1 VRFGKTNR
9 GSLSLSSGGLGMHAI
24 MWANAL
30 GADVY
35 VLSHSPDKEK
45 AAKDLGAKEF
55 ISTVDKDW
63 AKPWAFTFNFMLNTA
78 DATHQFDLA
87 AYLGTLAVNG
97 QMHHVGLPDKP
108 LPELKAQ
115 MFAPNGCSMGG
126 SHIGSRPEMFA
137 MLKLASEKK
146 LKPIIETIPVSEDG
160 CKKAVLGVHNN
171 EVRYRYTLT
180 DFDKAFPNRAAKN
193 GFALFPYICDHALV
207 NFAANVNI
215 MRLLVNR
222 EDGDLSLE
230 EFDDSEIPRYAILS
244 HTWGADGEEVSFKNL
259 LEAAGNNK
267 AGYKKLSFCR
277 DQAGRDDL
285 NHFWV
290 DTCCID
296 KSSSA
301 ELTEAI
307 NSMYCWYQRADK
319 CYVYLS
325 DVSTPVYPGN
335 ADSSTATW
343 ETAFRQSR
351 WFRRGWTLQELIAP
365 ASVEFFSREGVRLGD
380 KRSMEQTIVEITKIP
395 AKALRGASLTGFE
408 VEERMSWAHHRDTKK
423 PEDGAY
429 SLLGLFDVHI
439 PLIYG
444 EGRQKAFVRLREEIS
459 KSSKLYVPNTSR
471 DRYFIVSKDISTKHV
486 ERRDL
491 LVSLENHLTA
501 NISRACGG
509 KRFALVGMSGS
520 GKTELAAR
528 YAKLH
533 RHDYEAV
540 LWLDCSNERSL
551 DNSFTRIA
559 ERLSQTSFQDSRR
572 CRSFCQNWLCDHN
585 GWLLIADGLDEDETL
600 ENFQTKFLSVGMEGS
615 ILATSTNF
623 SLALAWSS
631 LEVGNL
637 SLSEGLELLRNILGN
652 SLSRPGNGQ
661 DELRS
666 LVEDFGYLVL
676 AINQAGCYIRQQ
688 ALTAAEY
695 RRLLQEQ
702 GSSSLLQGSILPYP
716 SNHYSRLWT
725 AFELSFQRLEEADQR
740 ASQLLFLFTMLKSE
754 EIEIDLL
761 LSRSKFQGEWAENG
775 EFQEVPQIQ
784 KWIPREVEGVFHER
798 HVLLEAVAGLRRFAL
813 IRLNETDMSISLHPL
828 IQTWASHRMHRHQG
842 LVDSFKICATGVVC
856 SKLIK
861 QDLFPPFF
869 LRANCSTH
877 VEERNLSQWPWRQY
891 RRLSRHALQC
901 LQYICKL
908 PRLSITTAS
917 QGLALL
923 QFLEYSSFRSYEVQ
937 YALGQEV
944 LTSVERSCNENPL
957 DGDDFLR
964 LSISVWR
971 LIRARLSNTPA
982 TLISSPPSSWIERY
996 LVAITAFERIT
1007 LRQDANHQSDVGEQD
1022 LTQAVSHFRQLQET
1036 ESDEYRRSLW
1046 HLTTY
1051 WWHQRLWSRIIN
1063 ALEPLV
1069 EKSLEQ
1075 PVSDWSHER
1084 CIIRLVSALE
1094 KLDRR
1099 SEARR
1104 IMSRV
1109 KEAYDACDKSLRT
1122 LQNNPFLSKVPAERL
1137 NGETSHLPLAISPLS
1152 RAVPSYDSPTFR
1164 EPWQVFIRDF
1174 SGRTYTLDAYPYM
1187 MVDDLLTE
1195 LGKKIQEYHS
1205 MRLSFTDYRFIFG
1218 GKQLESH

>member
-1 VRFGKTNR
+1 
-9 GSLSLSSGGLGMHAI
+9 
-24 MWANAL
+24 
-30 GADVY
+30 
-35 VLSHSPDKEK
+35 
-45 AAKDLGAKEF
+45 
-55 ISTVDKDW
+55 
-63 AKPWAFTFNFMLNTA
+63 
-78 DATHQFDLA
+78 
-87 AYLGTLAVNG
+87 
-97 QMHHVGLPDKP
+97 
-108 LPELKAQ
+108 
-115 MFAPNGCSMGG
+115 
-126 SHIGSRPEMFA
+126 
-137 MLKLASEKK
+137 
-146 LKPIIETIPVSEDG
+146 
-160 CKKAVLGVHNN
+160 
-171 EVRYRYTLT
+171 
-180 DFDKAFPNRAAKN
+180 
-193 GFALFPYICDHALV
+193 
-207 NFAANVNI
+207 
-215 MRLLVNR
+215 
-222 EDGDLSLE
+222 
-230 EFDDSEIPRYAILS
+230 
-244 HTWGADGEEVSFKNL
+244 
-259 LEAAGNNK
+259 
-267 AGYKKLSFCR
+267 
-277 DQAGRDDL
+277 
-285 NHFWV
+285 
-290 DTCCID
+290 
-296 KSSSA
+296 
-301 ELTEAI
+301 
-307 NSMYCWYQRADK
+307 
-319 CYVYLS
+319 
-325 DVSTPVYPGN
+325 
-335 ADSSTATW
+335 
-343 ETAFRQSR
+343 
-351 WFRRGWTLQELIAP
+351 
-365 ASVEFFSREGVRLGD
+365 
-380 KRSMEQTIVEITKIP
+380 
-395 AKALRGASLTGFE
+395 
-408 VEERMSWAHHRDTKK
+408 
-423 PEDGAY
+423 
-429 SLLGLFDVHI
+429 
-439 PLIYG
+439 
-444 EGRQKAFVRLREEIS
+444 
-459 KSSKLYVPNTSR
+459 
-471 DRYFIVSKDISTKHV
+471 
-486 ERRDL
+486 
-491 LVSLENHLTA
+491 
-501 NISRACGG
+501 
-509 KRFALVGMSGS
+509 MSGS

-600 ENFQTKFLSVGMEGS
+600 ENFQTKFMSVGMEGS

-637 SLSEGLELLRNILGN
+637 SLSEGLELLRNILEN

-725 AFELSFQRLEEADQR
+725 AFELSFQRLEETDQR
-740 ASQLLFLFTMLKSE
+740 ASQLLFLLTMLKSE

-761 LSRSKFQGEWAENG
+761 LSRSKFQSEWAENG

-784 KWIPREVEGVFHER
+784 KWIPREMEGVFHER

-828 IQTWASHRMHRHQG
+828 IQTWASHRMNRHQE
-842 LVDSFKICATGVVC
+842 LVDSFKICAIGVVC

-869 LRANCSTH
+869 LRASCSTH

-923 QFLEYSSFRSYEVQ
+923 QFLEYSSFRSYEGQ

-964 LSISVWR
+964 LSILVWR
-971 LIRARLSNTPA
+971 LIRARLCRCRKTKLLCHQCRKAHDAAASLCKSGLWQRRSRRFLAGLQCLRQVLSWNDFPANTPA
-982 TLISSPPSSWIERY
+982 TITSSPPSSWIERY

-1007 LRQDANHQSDVGEQD
+1007 LGQDANHQSDVGEND
-1022 LTQAVSHFRQLQET
+1022 LTQAVSHFQQLQET
-1036 ESDEYRRSLW
+1036 ELDEYRRSLW

-1069 EKSLEQ
+1069 EKSQEQ

-1137 NGETSHLPLAISPLS
+1137 NGVSLTILNLPFPPPT
-1152 RAVPSYDSPTFR
+1152 PSF
-1164 EPWQVFIRDF
+1164 
-1174 SGRTYTLDAYPYM
+1174 
-1187 MVDDLLTE
+1187 
-1195 LGKKIQEYHS
+1195 
-1205 MRLSFTDYRFIFG
+1205 
-1218 GKQLESH
+1218 